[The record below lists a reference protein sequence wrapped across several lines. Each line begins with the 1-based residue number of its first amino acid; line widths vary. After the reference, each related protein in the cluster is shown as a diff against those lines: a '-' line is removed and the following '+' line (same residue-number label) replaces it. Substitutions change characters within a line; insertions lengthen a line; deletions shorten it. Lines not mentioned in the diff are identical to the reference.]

1 MGFAQPA
8 VVERQPSPSTQK
20 QQQLSRTPTHQP
32 HTKPNLLP
40 PKQKKMVS
48 KRFAPLLASVVLA
61 ALVAFAVATDVPQN
75 RKLLQL
81 ADNLA
86 SAVNSV
92 NPAAVASPLFDQLG
106 TTFGDVI
113 PNPLSSLPGISGI
126 PLLGDLFS
134 NANGNLMSN
143 SGTQFASSLQSLL
156 GLG

>member
-8 VVERQPSPSTQK
+8 VVERQQSSSTQK

-32 HTKPNLLP
+32 HTPNLLP

-48 KRFAPLLASVVLA
+48 KLFAPLLASVVLA

-81 ADNLA
+81 PDLT
-86 SAVNSV
+86 SAVSGV
-92 NPAAVASPLFDQLG
+92 DPATVASPLFDQLG
-106 TTFGDVI
+106 TTIGDVI
-113 PNPLSSLPGISGI
+113 PNPLSSLPGISGV
-126 PLLGDLFS
+126 PVLGDLFS
-134 NANGNLMSN
+134 NANSNLMSN
-143 SGTQFASSLQSLL
+143 SGTQIASSLQSLL